1 MENFN
6 QYQYDD
12 LLNREADVYANTKY
26 QIILGFLAEKSGL
39 KILNAGCGS
48 GDLSFLL
55 ASLGHTVVGIDPAGE
70 YIALAEKRLPEPLR
84 SRCSFQ
90 VSSIEG
96 FVSTEKFDC
105 VIATDVLEHIADDLT
120 AAKKLA
126 DMVVEGGDM
135 IITVPALPALFGHHD
150 ELLGHFRRYTKVSL
164 GKLMRGVGDI
174 TFKKLRY
181 FGFTLIP
188 ICYLYS
194 KVWRKPYPVA
204 SSGKGFGS
212 FVRQFIL
219 GSMLTFD
226 RFITMP
232 LGTSLIFWGTKKS
245 L

>member
-26 QIILGFLAEKSGL
+26 QIILKFLAGRSGL

-48 GDLSFLL
+48 GELSFLL
-55 ASLGHTVVGIDPAGE
+55 AAAGHTVVGIDLAPE
-70 YIALAEKRLPEPLR
+70 YIALAEKHTPEHLR
-84 SRCSFQ
+84 SRCSFR
-90 VSSIEG
+90 VSSIEDFG
-96 FVSTEKFDC
+96 NTEKFDC

-120 AAKKLA
+120 AAKKLTDLIA
-126 DMVVEGGDM
+126 ERGSVIV
-135 IITVPALPALFGHHD
+135 TVPALPALFGYHD
-150 ELLGHFRRYTKVSL
+150 ELLGHFRRYTKASL
-164 GKLMRGVGDI
+164 GTLMLGVGNI

-188 ICYLYS
+188 VCYLFS

-204 SSGKGFGS
+204 SSGKGLGS
-212 FVRQFIL
+212 FIRQLIL

-232 LGTSLIFWGTKKS
+232 LGTSLIFWGKKKH